1 MSWVKEKKKPVDL
14 SKYDDIDEDLIV
26 EGLTEDEIRE
36 LNAAI
41 DPENA
46 LLPSHMRNAYS
57 TDKTPSGPFDR
68 KKLLAHLEEQAKNE
82 EEREDAVP
90 YKKETRGKVYIPKD
104 VPKQEEEIAEVPE
117 EFADI
122 LENATEEELLELAG
136 VLGIHQMLT
145 QSQSHQAE
153 KEASGRVLKGS
164 GLKKYTPG
172 IVMGAKVKKTDL
184 TAINE
189 LDLDK
194 AMKKLRRNDG
204 GLTKLNLNNHN
215 DVTPKILEE
224 IAELLKTN
232 THLKYLELAN
242 TQMTCLVAEK
252 FLDCLKV
259 NKTLRIL
266 NLESNFLS
274 SEMLLKFVKAIKDN
288 TTLRELRL
296 DNQSG
301 IVGAK
306 FEQKIVAALEENHT
320 LLKFSLSFDTQ
331 YPRIRAAEL
340 MVRNNDAARLARNDE
355 KESEEEEEEEQE
367 EEDEEEEEED
377 EEEED
382 DEEEEEDEE
391 EEGEK

>member
-1 MSWVKEKKKPVDL
+1 MSWIKDKKAVVDL
-14 SKYDDIDEDLIV
+14 SLYDDIDEDLIV

-36 LNAAI
+36 LNASI

-46 LLPSHMRNAYS
+46 LLPSHMRNIYS
-57 TDKTPSGPFDR
+57 TSKNSSGPFDR
-68 KKLLAHLEEQAKNE
+68 KKLLDHLEEQAKNE
-82 EEREDAVP
+82 AEIEDAVP
-90 YKKETRGKVYIPKD
+90 YKKETRGKVYVRKELSTRED
-104 VPKQEEEIAEVPE
+104 EEVISDLPDD
-117 EFADI
+117 FADV

-172 IVMGAKVKKTDL
+172 IVMGAKIKKTDL

-194 AMKKLRRNDG
+194 AMKKLRRNEP
-204 GLTKLNLNNHN
+204 GLTKLNLNNHR

-224 IAELLKTN
+224 IAELMKTN
-232 THLKYLELAN
+232 KHLKYLELAN

-259 NKTLRIL
+259 NKTLRAL

-274 SEMLLKFVKAIKDN
+274 SEALLKFLVAIKDN

-296 DNQSG
+296 DNQCG

-306 FEQKIVAALEENHT
+306 FEQKIVKALEDNRT

-340 MVRNNDAARLARNDE
+340 LVRNNDAS
-355 KESEEEEEEEQE
+355 K
-367 EEDEEEEEED
+367 
-377 EEEED
+377 
-382 DEEEEEDEE
+382 
-391 EEGEK
+391 